1 MKPGQ
6 KSYDILDTVGGQPV
20 VSSIV
25 LVNVT
30 NMVTPIAAGERRKIV
45 IAGAFT
51 LGATGGFRF
60 NLSVPAGGVVYNA
73 YWQVREETT
82 PAVFEDVQV
91 AAADF
96 TNASAVAAN
105 YWLTLTAN
113 ITNGSTAGN
122 VRLLFAQNNSTANA
136 ITLLR
141 GLTIE
146 VTNF

>member
-6 KSYDILDTVGGQPV
+6 KSFDILTTVGGQPV

-30 NMVTPIAAGERRKIV
+30 SMVTPIAASERRKIE
-45 IAGAFT
+45 ISGAFT

-60 NLSVPAGGVVYNA
+60 NLAVPAGGVVYNV
-73 YWQVREETT
+73 YWKVREETT
-82 PAVFEDVQV
+82 PLDFEDIQL

-96 TNASAVAAN
+96 TNASAVASN
-105 YWLTLTAN
+105 YWLTMTAN
-113 ITNGSTAGN
+113 IINGSTAGN
-122 VRLLFAQNNSTANA
+122 VQLMFAQNNSTANA

-141 GLTIE
+141 GMTIE
-146 VTNF
+146 VSNF